1 MSRHAD
7 KSPDTGAEACVD
19 RTHRIRMR
27 LVFWALLMVF
37 GVVGGRLILLQGF
50 PDDIYTREE
59 DFHEGTLEL
68 NLPRGDIYDR
78 NGRLLA
84 TDRRARSLYAD
95 PSRIQNPRT
104 LAVTLSEILGEPE
117 SEVHARLTRCDAGG
131 RLRKSV
137 PVKRW
142 LSAELVNRLEG
153 LVDAS
158 APGLS
163 FKYEPVR
170 FYPEG
175 TLAAHVIGFVN
186 RERIGSGGVEMLY
199 DHELGVRPGK
209 VVARMDSGRR
219 PLQSRTLEYVAPQ
232 GGADMT
238 LTIDTAI
245 QHTLEQELA
254 AALERSK
261 AEKGMGI
268 VMDPHTGAILA
279 LACLPTYNP
288 NEFTEFSDEERKNTA
303 VTDVFEPGS
312 SFKIV
317 TASAAIELGLVT
329 PSTLID
335 CEGGAFNPYGHRIR
349 DYHKLG
355 VEPFHTCFAESSN
368 IAMIKVAAMLG
379 QERLEHWIRRF
390 GFGRTTSRDF
400 GSAESAGIFRGRES
414 WSRLSM
420 GSLPMGQE
428 ISVTLPQMARAFAV
442 IANGGY
448 LVEPH
453 LVARLTNPDGTV
465 LREHR
470 PDPGERVISAR
481 TAEIMRNLCHE
492 VVLHGT
498 GDKASIPEYRVGGK
512 TGTAQV
518 ARTDGRGYA
527 PGKYNTV
534 FAGFAPIAYPRVV
547 TVIVVREPAIR
558 EHWGGYVCGPVFR
571 EVVRDTLIRMSVPQD
586 PVKEGMDLLALQEG
600 DPDTDSDPDTDPD
613 TDPDRDRDPDT
624 VMEGDGL
631 DALAIIEPDM
641 ESVLADLDGL
651 ELITFPVDPLS
662 EGPALPD
669 FRGMTKRQA
678 RERIAE
684 LGLAWDIQGS
694 GWVAE
699 QDPPP
704 GTPLAEVTLC
714 RLRFSNERKK
724 AEDET
729 SGPVEMA
736 KR

>member
-7 KSPDTGAEACVD
+7 KKPAPNAETSLD
-19 RTHRIRMR
+19 RIHRIRIR
-27 LVFWALLMVF
+27 LVFWALLIVF
-37 GVVGGRLILLQGF
+37 GVVAGRLVLLQGF

-59 DFHEGTLEL
+59 NFHEGTLEL

-95 PSRIQNPRT
+95 PSRIPNPCE
-104 LAVTLSEILGEPE
+104 LAATLSDLLSEPE
-117 SEVHARLTRCDAGG
+117 NEVLARLTRSDSTG
-131 RLRKSV
+131 RPRKSV
-137 PVKRW
+137 PVRRW
-142 LSAELVNRLEG
+142 LSAELVRRLEG
-153 LVDAS
+153 IVEAS
-158 APGLS
+158 KPGLS
-163 FKYEPVR
+163 LKYEPVR

-186 RERIGSGGVEMLY
+186 RERVGSGGVEMLY
-199 DHELGVRPGK
+199 DRELGVRPGK
-209 VVARMDSGRR
+209 VVARVDSGRR

-238 LTIDTAI
+238 MTIDIAI
-245 QHTLEQELA
+245 QHKLEQELA
-254 AALERSK
+254 AALERSR
-261 AEKGMGI
+261 AEKGMGL
-268 VMDPHTGAILA
+268 VMEPQTGAILA

-288 NEFTEFSDEERKNTA
+288 NEFTEFSDEERKNA
-303 VTDVFEPGS
+303 AITDVFEPGS

-317 TASAAIELGLVT
+317 TAAAAIELGLVT
-329 PSTLID
+329 PSTRID

-379 QERLEHWIRRF
+379 EERLEQWIRRF
-390 GFGRTTSRDF
+390 GFGRATSPDF
-400 GSAESAGIFRGRES
+400 GSAESAGIFRGRGA

-448 LVEPH
+448 LVEPY

-465 LREHR
+465 LYEHR
-470 PDPGERVISAR
+470 PGQGERVLSPR
-481 TAEIMRNLCHE
+481 TAEIMKNLCHE

-498 GDKASIPEYRVGGK
+498 GEKASIAEYRVGGK

-534 FAGFAPIAYPRVV
+534 FAGFAPVAHPRVV

-558 EHWGGYVCGPVFR
+558 EHWGGFVCGPVFR
-571 EVVRDTLIRMSVPQD
+571 EVVRDTLIRMSVPLD
-586 PVKEGMDLLALQEG
+586 PVKEGIEQLAWQE
-600 DPDTDSDPDTDPD
+600 DA
-613 TDPDRDRDPDT
+613 DPDT
-624 VMEGDGL
+624 VMAE
-631 DALAIIEPDM
+631 DAPGEVAIIEPDM
-641 ESVLADLDGL
+641 ESILADLDGL
-651 ELITFPVDPLS
+651 ELIALPVDPLG
-662 EGPALPD
+662 EGPVLPD

-684 LGLAWDIQGS
+684 LGLMWDIQGS

-699 QDPPP
+699 QEPPP

-729 SGPVEMA
+729 QGTVEMA

>member
-1 MSRHAD
+1 MSRRAD
-7 KSPDTGAEACVD
+7 KKPVSNAEALLD
-19 RTHRIRMR
+19 RKHRFRIRV
-27 LVFWALLMVF
+27 VFWALLIVF
-37 GVVGGRLILLQGF
+37 GIVAGRLILLQGF

-59 DFHEGTLEL
+59 NFHEGTLEL

-95 PSRIQNPRT
+95 PSRIQAPGE
-104 LAVTLSEILGEPE
+104 LAATLSQILGEPE
-117 SEVHARLTRCDAGG
+117 NEVLARLTRCDSSG

-137 PVKRW
+137 PVRRR
-142 LSAELVNRLEG
+142 LSADLVRRLEG
-153 LVDAS
+153 LVEAS
-158 APGLS
+158 KPGLS
-163 FKYEPVR
+163 LKYEPVR
-170 FYPEG
+170 FYPEA

-186 RERIGSGGVEMLY
+186 RERVGSGGVEMLY
-199 DHELGVRPGK
+199 DHALGVRPGK
-209 VVARMDSGRR
+209 VVARVDSGRR

-232 GGADMT
+232 GGANMT
-238 LTIDTAI
+238 MTIDIAI
-245 QHTLEQELA
+245 QHKLEQELT
-254 AALERSK
+254 AALERSQ
-261 AEKGMGI
+261 AEKGMGM

-288 NEFTEFSDEERKNTA
+288 NEFTEFSDEERKNAA

-312 SFKIV
+312 AFKIV
-317 TASAAIELGLVT
+317 TAAAAIELGLVT
-329 PSTLID
+329 PSTRID

-368 IAMIKVAAMLG
+368 IAIIKVAAMLG
-379 QERLEHWIRRF
+379 EERLEHWIRRF
-390 GFGRTTSRDF
+390 GFGRTTSADF
-400 GSAESAGIFRGRES
+400 GSAESVGIFRGREA

-465 LREHR
+465 LYEHR
-470 PDPGERVISAR
+470 PDPGERVLSPRA
-481 TAEIMRNLCHE
+481 AEIMKNLCHE
-492 VVLHGT
+492 VVLYGT
-498 GDKASIPEYRVGGK
+498 GDRAGIAEYRVGGK

-534 FAGFAPIAYPRVV
+534 FAGFAPIAHPRVV

-571 EVVRDTLIRMSVPQD
+571 EVVRDTLIRMSVPLD
-586 PVKEGMDLLALQEG
+586 PVQEG
-600 DPDTDSDPDTDPD
+600 SEHLAWREDA
-613 TDPDRDRDPDT
+613 DPDT
-624 VMEGDGL
+624 VMEEDVL
-631 DALAIIEPDM
+631 DTVAIIEPDM

-651 ELITFPVDPLS
+651 ELIALAVDPLG
-662 EGPALPD
+662 EGPMLPD

-684 LGLAWDIQGS
+684 LGLMWDIQGS

-699 QDPPP
+699 QEPPP

-714 RLRFSNERKK
+714 RLQFSNEHKK

-729 SGPVEMA
+729 QGPAEMA